1 MSSPSAGEHD
11 RLSTTF
17 LTASPTSCSALCC
30 RAHGVRIQP
39 EWDMPGHGAW
49 GLGKPELMTS
59 ACSDALDVTRPEL
72 YDFMREFLGEMG
84 DIFTEDYLVR
94 SKLRA
99 GADSVSLA
107 TADSALVVASSSA
120 ATSFRSHASVRNS
133 D

>member
-1 MSSPSAGEHD
+1 M
-11 RLSTTF
+11 
-17 LTASPTSCSALCC
+17 
-30 RAHGVRIQP
+30 RIQP

-59 ACSDALDVTRPEL
+59 ACSDALDVTQPEL

-99 GADSVSLA
+99 DW
-107 TADSALVVASSSA
+107 
-120 ATSFRSHASVRNS
+120 FRWPRG
-133 D
+133 

>member
-1 MSSPSAGEHD
+1 
-11 RLSTTF
+11 
-17 LTASPTSCSALCC
+17 
-30 RAHGVRIQP
+30 
-39 EWDMPGHGAW
+39 MPGHGAW

-120 ATSFRSHASVRNS
+120 ATSFRSHASVRKF